1 MIVRAILELWLQF
14 SEEAFALEVKVPQ
27 VGGDV
32 VPVLFWSVLGT
43 PVSARDG
50 SPDPGMLSDLLDD
63 GLPVE
68 VDS

>member
-14 SEEAFALEVKVPQ
+14 SEEAFALEVEVPQ

-32 VPVLFWSVLGT
+32 IPVLFWSLFGT
-43 PVSARDG
+43 PVSAGDG
-50 SPDPGMLSDLLDD
+50 RPDPGMLPDLFDE